1 NSTFTLTKWMCFQ
14 SMSIRETGNINGY
27 QKWLIPK
34 LLGILAQ
41 LISFISNN
49 SGEEVICVA
58 VKK

>member
-1 NSTFTLTKWMCFQ
+1 
-14 SMSIRETGNINGY
+14 MSIRETGKIHGY

-34 LLGILAQ
+34 FLGILAQ